1 MEKVVSVTFHVIWQ
15 LTEEIGENKQGATVS
30 SH

>member
-15 LTEEIGENKQGATVS
+15 LMEELRENKQGVRVS